1 VKILVLRLS
10 FEVDRGRNL
19 MVLSIGWRRTSM

>member
-1 VKILVLRLS
+1 VKILVSQRS

-19 MVLSIGWRRTSM
+19 MVLSIEWRRTSM

>member
-1 VKILVLRLS
+1 VKIPVFQRS

-19 MVLSIGWRRTSM
+19 MVLSIGWQRTSM